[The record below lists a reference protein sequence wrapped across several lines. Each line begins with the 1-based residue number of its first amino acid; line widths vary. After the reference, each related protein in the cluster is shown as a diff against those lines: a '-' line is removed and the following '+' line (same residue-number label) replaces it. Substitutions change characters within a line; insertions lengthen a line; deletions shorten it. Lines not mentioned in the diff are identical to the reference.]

1 MLSQNR
7 NLSQKLVVEEHIDR
21 MRTYFSGNVTS
32 EGLIRVYMDNFSD
45 LTADQAR
52 NIACSLEDL
61 ADRAEEFNEE

>member
-32 EGLIRVYMDNFSD
+32 EAKSESSWTFS
-45 LTADQAR
+45 TT
-52 NIACSLEDL
+52 
-61 ADRAEEFNEE
+61 